1 MIFDI
6 RRRRL
11 CRYGLG
17 MGIGIGLGQ
26 SFDVFGYI

>member
-11 CRYGLG
+11 CQYGLG